1 MTVVA
6 DKVKLEKAHF
16 YKGRIFL
23 NRTHEYVVPADI
35 QRKAGSILTKWF
47 NKARLSL
54 HMQGGGVEHPLMQNG
69 WKPGKG
75 RYNSYYDP
83 GFEVL
88 KQLTEK
94 SFLKEDGTRLCPLR
108 DIILKDKIDVY
119 SISIVMNRVRFGD
132 QKRANV
138 SNRFR
143 TEYKPL
149 LMYALMEDAKL
160 EDS

>member
-54 HMQGGGVEHPLMQNG
+54 RMQGGDVNFPFMTSGYVP
-69 WKPGKG
+69 
-75 RYNSYYDP
+75 RYRGCYFDSDNS
-83 GFEVL
+83 VL

-94 SFLKEDGTRLCPLR
+94 SFLREDGTRLCPLR

-119 SISIVMNRVRFGD
+119 STSIVMNSVRWGD

>member
-54 HMQGGGVEHPLMQNG
+54 RMQGGDINFPFTTSGYVP
-69 WKPGKG
+69 
-75 RYNSYYDP
+75 RYVGCYFDSDNS
-83 GFEVL
+83 VL

-94 SFLKEDGTRLCPLR
+94 SFLREDGTRLCPLR
-108 DIILKDKIDVY
+108 DIILKDKIDIH

>member
-16 YKGRIFL
+16 YKGRLFF

-35 QRKAGSILTKWF
+35 QSKAGSILTKWF

-54 HMQGGGVEHPLMQNG
+54 RMQGGDVNHPLMKSG
-69 WKPGKG
+69 WTSAR
-75 RYNSYYDP
+75 RYVTEHEPENS
-83 GFEVL
+83 VL
-88 KQLTEK
+88 KILTVA
-94 SFLKEDGTRLCPLR
+94 SYTKEDNTELCPLR
-108 DIILKDKIDVY
+108 DIILKNKIDVY
-119 SISIVMNRVRFGD
+119 SISIVMQRVRWGD
-132 QKRANV
+132 QKRGNV
-138 SNRFR
+138 SHRFR

-149 LMYALMEDAKL
+149 LMYALMEGAKL